1 MSLFEETRFDTFT
14 YRVLKQVHPSA
25 GMTGESLAASNHI
38 VKYMI
43 KELVTKG
50 NRLMLT
56 TDLKTI
62 KDREIQAAV
71 PFVLKGELAKH
82 AIAQGVKAVAKYEAT
97 PVEPAAKGAKKHP
110 VSRGSRAGLL
120 FPVTRIGKIM
130 SETSTHSR
138 KSDTAAVFLTAVVE
152 YVVAEILELAGN
164 MARDNNRTRI
174 IPRYLSLPIQADPEL
189 RESFKNL
196 IMSGGVARRHV
207 EEAEAKVAPAGK
219 AKKAKK
225 AKPVSKAVTKA
236 KAAGKTSKAKAPKAK
251 GGKKAKKG
259 KAPKS
264 KDRKKLPKAKGV
276 KVFVKPKAK
285 KAAKAA

>member
-14 YRVLKQVHPSA
+14 YRVLKEVHPSA
-25 GMTGESLAASNHI
+25 GMTGESLAATNHI
-38 VKYMI
+38 VKYLI
-43 KELVTKG
+43 KELVTKW

-97 PVEPAAKGAKKHP
+97 PVEPAVKGAKKHP

-207 EEAEAKVAPAGK
+207 EEADVKVAPAGGK
-219 AKKAKK
+219 AKKT
-225 AKPVSKAVTKA
+225 KPVSKAVTKA
-236 KAAGKTSKAKAPKAK
+236 KAVGKSSKAKTPKTK
-251 GGKKAKKG
+251 GGKKAKKS
-259 KAPKS
+259 KVPKS

>member
-1 MSLFEETRFDTFT
+1 
-14 YRVLKQVHPSA
+14 
-25 GMTGESLAASNHI
+25 
-38 VKYMI
+38 
-43 KELVTKG
+43 
-50 NRLMLT
+50 MLT

-207 EEAEAKVAPAGK
+207 EEADAKVALSEGK
-219 AKKAKK
+219 AKKTKK
-225 AKPVSKAVTKA
+225 AKSISKTVSKLVKKA
-236 KAAGKTSKAKAPKAK
+236 KAAKAPKAK
-251 GGKKAKKG
+251 GGKKAKKN